1 MGITPAPGPSPSA
14 GSEVSTPSSSL
25 VTSGSDDNSDSPI
38 RYAGA
43 LSAGYS
49 IDVSA
54 SPAIVQY
61 AQDIYATN
69 YQESNRLVAD
79 PSIATTSITVQFAP
93 CILIIDA
100 TSGNITVTLPSPRAL
115 SGKTIT
121 MMRAD
126 NTAGRTITIAAT
138 EGNVRTTTSVAAIL
152 GTQYGAVDFTASA
165 HLDSAG
171 TGVELVWIGR

>member
-1 MGITPAPGPSPSA
+1 MPTPPGPTPTA
-14 GSEVSTPSSSL
+14 GSEVSTPSANL
-25 VTSGSDDNSDSPI
+25 GTSGSNDDSDSPV

-43 LSAGYS
+43 LAAGDS
-49 IDVSA
+49 LDVSA

-69 YQESNRLVAD
+69 YQVSDRIVAD
-79 PSIATTSITVQFAP
+79 TTVQFAP

-100 TSGNITVTLPSPRAL
+100 TSGNITVTLPSPQAL

-126 NTAGRTITIAAT
+126 NTAGRTITISAT
-138 EGNVRTTTSVAAIL
+138 EGNVRTTASVAAIL

>member
-1 MGITPAPGPSPSA
+1 MPIPPGPTPPA
-14 GSEVSTPSSSL
+14 GSEVSTPSANL
-25 VTSGSDDNSDSPI
+25 GTSGSNDNSDSPV

-43 LSAGYS
+43 LAAGDS
-49 IDVSA
+49 LDVSA

-69 YQESNRLVAD
+69 YQVSDRLVA
-79 PSIATTSITVQFAP
+79 ATGVATSSFTVEFAP

-100 TSGNITVTLPSPRAL
+100 TNGNVTVNLPSPRAL

-126 NTAGRTITIAAT
+126 NTAGRTITISAT

>member
-1 MGITPAPGPSPSA
+1 
-14 GSEVSTPSSSL
+14 
-25 VTSGSDDNSDSPI
+25 
-38 RYAGA
+38 
-43 LSAGYS
+43 LSAGGS

-69 YQESNRLVAD
+69 YQVSDRIVAD
-79 PSIATTSITVQFAP
+79 TVVQFAP

-100 TSGNITVTLPSPRAL
+100 TSGNVTVTLPSPRAL

-126 NTAGRTITIAAT
+126 NTAGRTITITAT

-152 GTQYGAVDFTASA
+152 GTQYGAVDFTAST